1 MALTREQVI
10 DTAFKILRDY
20 GIADLS
26 MRRLARDLNVQPGA
40 LYWHVKNKQDLLGV
54 LAVMILQPV
63 KQHGL
68 DGSPATAPAAIAS
81 LRLHCRQIRQ
91 ALLAVRDG
99 AEVVALTHTLD
110 PQVLPSLQGLTE
122 TFSAAGMSRSRASW
136 AGRALVHYILGTVTQ
151 EQTRSGLAQ
160 AGLLAG
166 AAGPVDDAE
175 SFDFGLELLL
185 AGSAELLHNEGLQ
198 QYGAMD

>member
-10 DTAFKILRDY
+10 DTAFGILRDY

-54 LAVMILQPV
+54 LAVMILKPV
-63 KQHGL
+63 KQPAV
-68 DGSPATAPAAIAS
+68 DGGPATPPAAIAS

-110 PQVLPSLQGLTE
+110 PLALPSLQGLTE
-122 TFSAAGMSRSRASW
+122 TFAAAGVTGTRAAW

-160 AGLLAG
+160 AGLLAE
-166 AAGPVDDAE
+166 APGPLDETEA
-175 SFDFGLELLL
+175 FNFGLELLL
-185 AGSAELLHNEGLQ
+185 SGSTELLHNDGGQ
-198 QYGAMD
+198 QSRGVD